1 MGLKSLIHFA
11 WNKKQIKNE
20 EEENHKIVYRIENE
34 QKCLPQYKERMCYL
48 FETTALGTNSTPVTK
63 TQNLETRL
71 QVSFLLSD
79 DVIWEKLLFS

>member
-34 QKCLPQYKERMCYL
+34 
-48 FETTALGTNSTPVTK
+48 
-63 TQNLETRL
+63 
-71 QVSFLLSD
+71 
-79 DVIWEKLLFS
+79 